1 MPKISFTPPPIHPLD
16 RSGGG
21 IYYLQTNMPLF
32 LFFDFLSSPILI
44 VPRDFNLNLWPIVLS
59 FSLSFTQAGFSLVG
73 QVRERCGVSASPH
86 VFACVHLW
94 VLISTLQ
101 RDIPAQ
107 TIELRSTS
115 TLSWERI
122 LGWAERWHLTGNEEV
137 EIQVYLAETSGAGST
152 CDYYTMCFHIYITI
166 LYPPHVCLPISRVP
180 REAGHTA
187 GFPLLA
193 VLYQSCQEVAV
204 LFMWLGLK

>member
-32 LFFDFLSSPILI
+32 LYFDFLFSPILI
-44 VPRDFNLNLWPIVLS
+44 VPCDLNLNLWPIVLS

-86 VFACVHLW
+86 VFACVPLEC
-94 VLISTLQ
+94 LYLLC

-107 TIELRSTS
+107 TTGLRPTFA
-115 TLSWERI
+115 LSWEDSWLDWALTSAREWR
-122 LGWAERWHLTGNEEV
+122 GWNSAVSSWEPLEQGV
-137 EIQVYLAETSGAGST
+137 PVI
-152 CDYYTMCFHIYITI
+152 ITPCVSI
-166 LYPPHVCLPISRVP
+166 C
-180 REAGHTA
+180 T
-187 GFPLLA
+187 
-193 VLYQSCQEVAV
+193 
-204 LFMWLGLK
+204 